1 MSALFREKIRN
12 QIEIFLEL
20 IQSVIRDS
28 KIIDQIE
35 ALATVCLAF

>member
-12 QIEIFLEL
+12 QIETFLEL
-20 IQSVIRDS
+20 IQSAIHDS

-35 ALATVCLAF
+35 ALVTVCLAF